1 MRKNDHVIRL
11 EDAFKGYTLDQ
22 DKVISPEETVARF
35 KERVAQ
41 SGLRIMDET
50 VRIDSGR
57 LGIPVYFSMCGE
69 EARGLI
75 GTRKQM
81 GKGGTPAQAEAS
93 AVMELAERF
102 SFFSFYKSEE
112 NFVHEKMSSLKD
124 SAISLDLIAASVHD
138 QSEEVTQALEFF
150 LNLPTRWVWAWNLTE
165 DKEVLVPIDWFYLL
179 NEFNGTCAG
188 NCKEEAIFQGMCEL
202 VERHVSALVAR
213 DKIPVPGIKLE
224 TLQGG
229 MAGELIEKYLKR
241 GVRLFCSDFSLGI
254 GIPTVSILAYDPSTY
269 PERSEIVWTAGTAS
283 SPQKALIRALT
294 ETAQLAGDFDTI
306 SKYVASGLPKP
317 RSLQELPHIT
327 NPEKRVELTSLPDIS
342 HHNIRVEIERGL
354 AALKA
359 LGYQV
364 IVVETT
370 HQALKIPAFYIIV
383 PGFHFRERS
392 LASSVGMFTAKLIS
406 LSEDKHWALS
416 KLKELDKVL
425 PDKYYIK
432 FHLGSCHLDLYQPD
446 VALRYFDEALLLEP
460 HPEDLPSLYSYKAV
474 CLKELE
480 RYKEAIEVLR
490 KAEALDPERP
500 DIYNLMGFCY
510 FKRGKYDKAIPCFE
524 RAIEMDPGSAIDYA
538 NLAVNHH
545 RFGDR
550 EKAEDYY
557 KLALSLDPSL
567 EFAREGLRE
576 LTGSL

>member
-22 DKVISPEETVARF
+22 DKVMSPEETVARF

-342 HHNIRVEIERGL
+342 HHNIRVEMERGL
-354 AALKA
+354 AALKV

-370 HQALKIPAFYIIV
+370 HQALKIPAFYI
-383 PGFHFRERS
+383 
-392 LASSVGMFTAKLIS
+392 
-406 LSEDKHWALS
+406 
-416 KLKELDKVL
+416 
-425 PDKYYIK
+425 
-432 FHLGSCHLDLYQPD
+432 
-446 VALRYFDEALLLEP
+446 
-460 HPEDLPSLYSYKAV
+460 
-474 CLKELE
+474 
-480 RYKEAIEVLR
+480 
-490 KAEALDPERP
+490 
-500 DIYNLMGFCY
+500 
-510 FKRGKYDKAIPCFE
+510 
-524 RAIEMDPGSAIDYA
+524 
-538 NLAVNHH
+538 
-545 RFGDR
+545 
-550 EKAEDYY
+550 
-557 KLALSLDPSL
+557 
-567 EFAREGLRE
+567 
-576 LTGSL
+576 